1 MELTFIINLDFMGS
15 KMFPEGPCDVAFLK
29 SAVIK
34 DGIPMDTFDH
44 TVAINSWQNLGI
56 YLRNRFSQSEQWV
69 GYDNVSNETV
79 CTLIRELFS
88 NEEFEELF
96 NDIIE
101 SHPSV
106 TIH

>member
-1 MELTFIINLDFMGS
+1 MQKKKEPFYASCSHPDMELTFIINLDFMGS

-56 YLRNRFSQSEQWV
+56 YLRNRFSQSEQFFKL
-69 GYDNVSNETV
+69 
-79 CTLIRELFS
+79 LIRK
-88 NEEFEELF
+88 
-96 NDIIE
+96 
-101 SHPSV
+101 
-106 TIH
+106 